1 MKYYVLTRKGRAV
14 DRYLNSQ
21 RETVRNDL
29 NRDIER
35 LNDRITNIEFNIA
48 YEELSSDVLKLQQ
61 AELATL
67 RDELDMMLEC
77 EITEVEL
84 WCE

>member
-1 MKYYVLTRKGRAV
+1 M
-14 DRYLNSQ
+14 N
-21 RETVRNDL
+21 
-29 NRDIER
+29 
-35 LNDRITNIEFNIA
+35 ITNIEFNIA

-84 WCE
+84 